1 MVKCQ
6 TLDFLHLTKG
16 KIMKEKVK
24 NIWPEINWIK
34 DEELKT
40 KVLDCWIYAIE
51 NSVLT
56 VEDLEVIPFSLL
68 IKDCNVTFMNHK
80 RTCVQLSVEIAK
92 KMKDNFGN
100 EIQIDMDLLIAGAI
114 LIDVGKLIEYNKVDG
129 KLTTS
134 KAGKLLRHPFSGVAI
149 ADRFGLPHE
158 VQHIIAYHA
167 KEGDLAKRSVEA
179 IIVHHADFVSFEPFK
194 A

>member
-1 MVKCQ
+1 MR
-6 TLDFLHLTKG
+6 D
-16 KIMKEKVK
+16 KVLK
-24 NIWPEINWIK
+24 IWPEINWLK
-34 DEELKT
+34 DEELRNN
-40 KVLDCWIYAIE
+40 VLDCWVYAIE

-80 RTCVQLSVEIAK
+80 RTVVQLSVDIAK
-92 KMKDNFGN
+92 KMKENFGD
-100 EIQIDMDLLIAGAI
+100 EISINMDLLIAGAI
-114 LIDVGKLIEYNKVDG
+114 LIDVGKLLEYDKVDG

-149 ADRFGLPHE
+149 ADRFGLPPE
-158 VQHIIAYHA
+158 VQHIIAYHS
-167 KEGDLAKRSVEA
+167 KEGDLGKRTVEA

-194 A
+194 N